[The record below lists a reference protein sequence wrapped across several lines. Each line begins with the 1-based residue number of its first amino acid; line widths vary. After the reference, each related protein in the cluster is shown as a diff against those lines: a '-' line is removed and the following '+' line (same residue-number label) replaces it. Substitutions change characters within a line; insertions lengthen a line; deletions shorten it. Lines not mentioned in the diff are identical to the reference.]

1 MPSRLDISVNELPH
15 SRINQRIYVLVII
28 PSTLLANG
36 YQSTRYHIQLQHKI
50 MGLPSTWIGIEG
62 LLEHNRSTKL
72 KIRISSV
79 SNLWRWLIAGRKYCP
94 QSKIKANKQKELNYT
109 NYTPTRMTTILKKKT
124 QTWNKCCWGCEK
136 SDSLCTFGG
145 NVK

>member
-79 SNLWRWLIAGRKYCP
+79 IYGDDWLQVENTAPNQK
-94 QSKIKANKQKELNYT
+94 SKQTNKRN
-109 NYTPTRMTTILKKKT
+109 
-124 QTWNKCCWGCEK
+124 
-136 SDSLCTFGG
+136 
-145 NVK
+145 